1 MAVLRHGI
9 DLVDVGRIEA
19 MLREHGERFIQRCF
33 TAEERAYAD
42 AARRRRA
49 ERYAVRFACKEA
61 VLKALGTG
69 LRGGIRWRD
78 IEVTHDDLGRPGL
91 VLSGRC
97 AELAGELGI
106 DQWEVSLSHTDTC
119 AVASVV
125 GSGMLGAGG
134 ARRERG
140 V

>member
-9 DLVDVGRIEA
+9 DLVDVGRIAE
-19 MLREHGERFIQRCF
+19 MLKEHGERFVERCF
-33 TAEERAYAD
+33 TDREREYAD
-42 AARRRRA
+42 SARRSRA
-49 ERYAVRFACKEA
+49 ERYAARFACKEA

-78 IEVTHDDLGRPGL
+78 IEVNRDPLGRPVL

-106 DQWEVSLSHTDTC
+106 QDWEVSLSHTDTC
-119 AVASVV
+119 AVASVI
-125 GSGMLGAGG
+125 GSGMLGGSG
-134 ARRERG
+134 TPRERG
-140 V
+140 A